1 MRALRFRSKA
11 MRTQNEE
18 KETRRGRGLIPM
30 SGRQIAGKD
39 FVELGS
45 QKEEEFEM
53 IRAH

>member
-1 MRALRFRSKA
+1 M
-11 MRTQNEE
+11 
-18 KETRRGRGLIPM
+18 IPM

-53 IRAH
+53 IRAHRRQDFEMIFNE